1 MAARRR
7 SLGKRPSC
15 SCSEADCWFGV
26 VGDGS
31 GFPTSSG
38 VVSDSGPSWSRAR
51 TRNRL
56 LVGTAGI
63 VFVLW
68 VFGRTEDL
76 SALVGKVDVCYFGNG
91 ADICSE
97 EVVQVR

>member
-31 GFPTSSG
+31 GCSTSSG
-38 VVSDSGPSWSRAR
+38 VVYDSGPSWSRER

-63 VFVLW
+63 VFGSSGSLKDEGYECSRWEGRRVLLW
-68 VFGRTEDL
+68 
-76 SALVGKVDVCYFGNG
+76 
-91 ADICSE
+91 
-97 EVVQVR
+97 